1 MLGQIMYNR
10 IWLGFL
16 YDIEEE
22 KSLLSQKSEK
32 RSQSKEIITKLN
44 YNKYLFNF
52 DNVSPRRYLQISI
65 RTKEAIFRDE
75 TG

>member
-1 MLGQIMYNR
+1 MTLKKKNLFCPKRVKNAVNR
-10 IWLGFL
+10 K
-16 YDIEEE
+16 
-22 KSLLSQKSEK
+22 KS
-32 RSQSKEIITKLN
+32 LN